1 MRFIHTRDCR
11 IEPETPF
18 AGAPFTSPLV
28 KKDSEETEKVPY
40 MRLRALII
48 VLAILFSASPAAA
61 QSGAGTQVPSLTSG
75 ISPEIVEILGISV
88 EGASDEYANSF
99 IQQTSRLQVGQRLTV
114 PGDPALGDAIRA
126 IYRLRTYEDVQIVQE
141 RKVGQGV
148 YLVIRVREVPKL
160 RAYEFEG
167 IKKGHAKDLRKE
179 VPLVARGP
187 VHENSIARSVQ
198 IIEEFFAEKGRPLAS
213 VEIQREEHED
223 NTESLTFEVD
233 RGPKVKVKEVI
244 VNGSDGLSENAVVSA
259 METKPK
265 GGWRFWRS
273 GKLKQD
279 EYAQDMGRIV
289 ERYNERGYYDAEVLR
304 DSVYIENE
312 EGDNPYMVIELDVR
326 EGPLYHIRDIS
337 WEGNTLYS
345 DAQLSERLGM
355 ISGDTYNSKKLS
367 ENLYGVGK
375 NNDVSSLY
383 FNNGHMRF
391 NVQPIITVEED
402 SLDLL
407 FDVFEGEVYEYGTIG
422 IAGNSKTKDHVIRR
436 ELTTIPGST
445 FSRTQIQ
452 ESIRRLMQLNY
463 FTQESLAGGPGVDI
477 REESKTVDLSYN
489 LEETGTDQLE
499 LSGTWG
505 RFGLILM
512 LRFNFNN
519 FSAQNVLKGDE
530 WKPLPAGDGQ
540 RFSVGIQTNGRRYQQ
555 YSLSFTEPWFRGK
568 PRQLGFSTSFSR
580 ISGYTYYISDDDA
593 GQLLT
598 FSQRVFYTQR
608 LKWPDPWFS
617 TSTQIGFQYYD
628 NRDWIST
635 LPTGVSQEVTF
646 TQSLSRNNTDNP
658 LFPSSGSRF
667 NLSLEIAPPI
677 GNLIQYHKWRMSNS
691 WNTPVAPKIA
701 LGFTA
706 DYGYIGSLTGE
717 EVQFERFIVG
727 GSPFETQGFYSYF
740 GKDIV
745 YMRGYPLGALGPR
758 SDDNDPF
765 GGRILNKYSAEL
777 RWSAIRSEQLQAV
790 PYLFLDAA
798 NAWDGFDSYNP
809 TDLYRSAGL
818 GMRFFLPILGMVE
831 MAYGYN
837 YDEFEPINSKHDGSK
852 KWTFQFSLGQGFGQ

>member
-1 MRFIHTRDCR
+1 
-11 IEPETPF
+11 
-18 AGAPFTSPLV
+18 
-28 KKDSEETEKVPY
+28 
-40 MRLRALII
+40 MRLRALFLI
-48 VLAILFSASPAAA
+48 LAALFSMQPVMAQTGRTGDATAS
-61 QSGAGTQVPSLTSG
+61 SRGA
-75 ISPEIVEILGISV
+75 SPEIVEILGISV

-99 IQQTSRLQVGQRLTV
+99 IQQTSRLQIGQRLTV

-141 RKVGQGV
+141 RRVGQGV

-160 RAYEFEG
+160 REYEFLG
-167 IKKGHAKDLRKE
+167 VKKGHAKDLRKE

-198 IIEEFFAEKGRPLAS
+198 IIQEFYAEKGRPLARVDIERTS
-213 VEIQREEHED
+213 HED
-223 NTESLTFEVD
+223 NTESLAFRID
-233 RGPKVKVKEVI
+233 KGPKVKVKDLI
-244 VNGSDGLSENAVVSA
+244 VNGSDGLSEGDIAKA
-259 METKPK
+259 MEVKPK
-265 GGWRFWRS
+265 GGWKFWRS
-273 GKLKQD
+273 GKMNRD
-279 EYAQDMGRIV
+279 EYEKDMGRIV
-289 ERYNERGYYDAEVLR
+289 DRYNEKGYYDAEVLR
-304 DSVYIENE
+304 DSVYIVGAETN
-312 EGDNPYMVIELDVR
+312 NPHMVIEVDVR
-326 EGPLYHIRDIS
+326 EGPKYHVRS
-337 WEGNTLYS
+337 VNWEGNTLYA
-345 DAQLSERLGM
+345 DFILNERLG
-355 ISGDTYNSKKLS
+355 ILPGDVYNSKKLT
-367 ENLYGVGK
+367 ENLYGACK
-375 NNDVSSLY
+375 NTDVSSLY
-383 FNNGHMRF
+383 FNSGHMRF
-391 NVQPIITVEED
+391 NVQPIIAVDGD
-402 SLDLL
+402 SLDLT
-407 FDVFEGEVYEYGTIG
+407 FYVFEGEVYEYGTIS
-422 IAGNSKTKDHVIRR
+422 IAGNTKTKDHVVRR
-436 ELTTIPGST
+436 ELTTIPGNT

-463 FTQESLAGGPGVDI
+463 FTQESLAAGPGVDV
-477 REESKTVDLSYN
+477 REESKTVDLSYT

-555 YSLSFTEPWFRGK
+555 YSLSFTEPWFKGR
-568 PRQLGFSTSFSR
+568 PRQLGASTSFSR

-593 GQLLT
+593 GELMT
-598 FSQRVFYTQR
+598 FSQRVFYAQR
-608 LKWPDPWFS
+608 LKWPDPYFQ
-617 TSTQIGFQYYD
+617 TQTQLGFQFY
-628 NRDWIST
+628 NNKEWIST
-635 LPTGVSQEVTF
+635 LPTGISQEVTI
-646 TQSLSRNNTDNP
+646 TQSLSRNSTDHP
-658 LFPSSGSRF
+658 LFPSAGSRF
-667 NLSLEIAPPI
+667 NLSLEIAPPV
-677 GNLIQYHKWRMSNS
+677 GKLIQYHKWRLSS
-691 WNTPVAPKIA
+691 AWNTPIAPKVS

-717 EVQFERFIVG
+717 EVAFERFIVG

-758 SDDNDPF
+758 SESNDPF
-765 GGRILNKYSAEL
+765 GGRILNKYTAEL
-777 RWSAIRSEQLQAV
+777 RWRAISSEQLQAA

-798 NAWDGFDSYNP
+798 NAWDGFDSYNA
-809 TDLYRSAGL
+809 TDLYRSAGF

>member
-223 NTESLTFEVD
+223 NTGSLTFEVD

-530 WKPLPAGDGQ
+530 WKTSAG
-540 RFSVGIQTNGRRYQQ
+540 GRR
-555 YSLSFTEPWFRGK
+555 S
-568 PRQLGFSTSFSR
+568 
-580 ISGYTYYISDDDA
+580 A
-593 GQLLT
+593 
-598 FSQRVFYTQR
+598 V
-608 LKWPDPWFS
+608 
-617 TSTQIGFQYYD
+617 
-628 NRDWIST
+628 
-635 LPTGVSQEVTF
+635 
-646 TQSLSRNNTDNP
+646 LSRYPD
-658 LFPSSGSRF
+658 
-667 NLSLEIAPPI
+667 
-677 GNLIQYHKWRMSNS
+677 QW
-691 WNTPVAPKIA
+691 PKVSA
-701 LGFTA
+701 VFA
-706 DYGYIGSLTGE
+706 
-717 EVQFERFIVG
+717 F
-727 GSPFETQGFYSYF
+727 
-740 GKDIV
+740 V
-745 YMRGYPLGALGPR
+745 Y
-758 SDDNDPF
+758 
-765 GGRILNKYSAEL
+765 
-777 RWSAIRSEQLQAV
+777 
-790 PYLFLDAA
+790 
-798 NAWDGFDSYNP
+798 
-809 TDLYRSAGL
+809 
-818 GMRFFLPILGMVE
+818 
-831 MAYGYN
+831 
-837 YDEFEPINSKHDGSK
+837 
-852 KWTFQFSLGQGFGQ
+852 

>member
-1 MRFIHTRDCR
+1 
-11 IEPETPF
+11 
-18 AGAPFTSPLV
+18 
-28 KKDSEETEKVPY
+28 
-40 MRLRALII
+40 MRLSVLIFFLTLL
-48 VLAILFSASPAAA
+48 VGAVPLAA
-61 QSGAGTQVPSLTSG
+61 QPGRAATSQGAVWG
-75 ISPEIVEILGISV
+75 ISPDIVEILGISV
-88 EGASDEYANSF
+88 EGASDDYANSF
-99 IQQTSRLQVGQRLTV
+99 IQQTSRLQVGQRLTL

-141 RKVGQGV
+141 RKVGRGV

-160 RAYEFEG
+160 KEYDFLG
-167 IKKGHAKDLRKE
+167 VKKGHAKDLRKE

-187 VHENSIARSVQ
+187 VHENSIARSIQ
-198 IIEEFFAEKGRPLAS
+198 IIEQFYAEKGRPLAN
-213 VEIQREEHED
+213 VNVTQTRHED
-223 NTESLTFEVD
+223 NTVTLAFNID
-233 RGPKVKVKEVI
+233 RGPKVKVKEI
-244 VNGSDGLSENAVVSA
+244 IINGNEGLSEGAVVGA

-273 GKLKQD
+273 GKLD
-279 EYAQDMGRIV
+279 RNEYEKDIGRV
-289 ERYNERGYYDAEVLR
+289 VDRYNERGYYDAEVLS
-304 DSVYIENE
+304 DSVYIAGAD
-312 EGDNPYMVIELDVR
+312 GDNPYMVVELDVR
-326 EGPLYHIRDIS
+326 EGPLYHIREID

-345 DAQLSERLGM
+345 DAQLSERLGLQP
-355 ISGDTYNSKKLS
+355 GDAYNAKKLT

-383 FNNGHMRF
+383 FNSGHMRF
-391 NVQPIITVEED
+391 NVQQVVSVDGD
-402 SLDLL
+402 SLDLM
-407 FDVFEGEVYEYGTIG
+407 FDIFEGEVYEYGTVS
-422 IAGNSKTKDHVIRR
+422 IAGNTKTKDHVIRR
-436 ELTTIPGST
+436 ELTTIPGGT

-463 FTQESLAGGPGVDI
+463 FTQESLAAGPGVDI
-477 REESKTVDLSYN
+477 REESKTVDLAYN
-489 LEETGTDQLE
+489 LAETGTDQLE

-519 FSAQNVLKGDE
+519 FSAQNALKGEE

-555 YSLSFTEPWFRGK
+555 YSLSFTEPWFKGR

-580 ISGYTYYISDDDA
+580 IAGYTYYIEDNNA

-598 FSQRVFYTQR
+598 FSQRVFYSQR
-608 LKWPDPWFS
+608 LKFPDPWF
-617 TSTQIGFQYYD
+617 TTQTQLGFQYYD

-635 LPTGVSQEVTF
+635 LPTGVSQEVTI

-658 LFPSSGSRF
+658 IFPTSGSRF
-667 NLSLEIAPPI
+667 NLSLEIAPPV
-677 GNLIQYHKWRMSNS
+677 GNLIQYHKWRLTNA
-691 WNTPVAPKIA
+691 WNTPLARKIA
-701 LGFTA
+701 LGFSA

-745 YMRGYPLGALGPR
+745 YLRGYPLGALGPR
-758 SDDNDPF
+758 SSDNDPF
-765 GGRILNKYSAEL
+765 GGRILNKYSAEV

-790 PYLFLDAA
+790 PYLFVDAA
-798 NAWDGFDSYNP
+798 NAWDSFDAYNP
-809 TDLYRSAGL
+809 TDLFRSAGV

-837 YDEFEPINSKHDGSK
+837 YDEFEPINSRHDGSK

>member
-18 AGAPFTSPLV
+18 AGAPFTGPLV

-463 FTQESLAGGPGVDI
+463 FTQESLAGGPSVDI

-646 TQSLSRNNTDNP
+646 TQSLSRNNTDHP

>member
-1 MRFIHTRDCR
+1 
-11 IEPETPF
+11 
-18 AGAPFTSPLV
+18 
-28 KKDSEETEKVPY
+28 
-40 MRLRALII
+40 MRLRALFF
-48 VLAILFSASPAAA
+48 VLTLLAGALPSAAQVGNTVSSAAA
-61 QSGAGTQVPSLTSG
+61 AGG

-88 EGASDEYANSF
+88 EGASDDYANSF
-99 IQQTSRLQVGQRLTV
+99 IQQTSRLQVGQRLTL
-114 PGDPALGDAIRA
+114 PGDPALGDAIRS
-126 IYRLRTYEDVQIVQE
+126 IYRLRTYEDIQIVQE
-141 RKVGQGV
+141 RRVGQGV

-160 RAYEFEG
+160 RDYEFLG
-167 IKKGHAKDLRKE
+167 VKKGHAKDLRKE

-187 VHENSIARSVQ
+187 VHDNSIARSMQ
-198 IIEEFFAEKGRPLAS
+198 IIEQFFAEKGRPLAT
-213 VEIQREEHED
+213 VDVLQTRHDD
-223 NTESLTFEVD
+223 NTVTVSFDID
-233 RGPKVKVKEVI
+233 RGPKVKVKEI
-244 VNGSDGLSENAVVSA
+244 TVNGNEGLSDAAVVNA

-273 GKLKQD
+273 GKLD
-279 EYAQDMGRIV
+279 RNEYDKDIGRIV
-289 ERYNERGYYDAEVLR
+289 DRYNEKGYYDAEVLR
-304 DSVYIENE
+304 DTVYIAGAESSE
-312 EGDNPYMVIELDVR
+312 PYMVVELDVR
-326 EGPLYHIRDIS
+326 EGPLYHIRDIE

-345 DAQLSERLGM
+345 DEQLSERLDLQP
-355 ISGDTYNSKKLS
+355 GDVYNAKKLT

-391 NVQPIITVEED
+391 SVQQLTSVEED
-402 SLDLL
+402 SLDLV
-407 FDVFEGEVYEYGTIG
+407 FDIFEGEVYEYGTVS
-422 IAGNSKTKDHVIRR
+422 IAGNTKTKDHVIRR
-436 ELTTIPGST
+436 ELTTIPGGT

-463 FTQESLAGGPGVDI
+463 FTQESLAGGPSVDV
-477 REESKTVDLSYN
+477 REESKTVDLAYN
-489 LEETGTDQLE
+489 LAETGTDQLE

-555 YSLSFTEPWFRGK
+555 YSLSFTEPWFKGR

-580 ISGYTYYISDDDA
+580 IAGYTYYIEDNNA

-598 FSQRVFYTQR
+598 FSQRVFYSQR
-608 LKWPDPWFS
+608 LKFPDPWF
-617 TSTQIGFQYYD
+617 TTQTQLGFQFYD

-635 LPTGVSQEVTF
+635 LPTGVSQEVTI

-658 LFPSSGSRF
+658 IFPTSGSRF
-667 NLSLEIAPPI
+667 TLSLEIAPPL
-677 GNLIQYHKWRMSNS
+677 GNLIQYHKWRLSNA
-691 WNTPVAPKIA
+691 WNTPLARKIA

-745 YMRGYPLGALGPR
+745 YLRGYPLGALGPR
-758 SDDNDPF
+758 SSDNDPF

-790 PYLFLDAA
+790 PYLFIDAA
-798 NAWDGFDSYNP
+798 NAWDGFNAYNP
-809 TDLYRSAGL
+809 TDLFRSAGL

-837 YDEFEPINSKHDGSK
+837 YDEFEPINSRHDGSK

>member
-1 MRFIHTRDCR
+1 
-11 IEPETPF
+11 
-18 AGAPFTSPLV
+18 
-28 KKDSEETEKVPY
+28 
-40 MRLRALII
+40 MRLSALLI
-48 VLAILFSASPAAA
+48 VFALVFGTLPAMA
-61 QSGAGTQVPSLTSG
+61 QNGAGLPTTASASG

-99 IQQTSRLQVGQRLTV
+99 IQQTSRLQIGQRLTV

-160 RAYEFEG
+160 RDYEFSG

-179 VPLVARGP
+179 VPLIARGP
-187 VHENSIARSVQ
+187 VHQNSIARSIQ
-198 IIEEFFAEKGRPLAS
+198 IVEEFYAEKGRPLAS
-213 VEIQREEHED
+213 VDVQRVDHED
-223 NTESLTFEVD
+223 NTASLTFSID
-233 RGPKVKVKEVI
+233 QGPKVKVKDII
-244 VNGSDGLSENAVVSA
+244 VNGNEGLAEGAIVGA

-273 GKLKQD
+273 GKLNQD
-279 EYAQDMGRIV
+279 EYEGDMARIV
-289 ERYNERGYYDAEVLR
+289 DRYNQRGYYDAEVLR
-304 DSVYIENE
+304 DSVYIVNE
-312 EGDNPYMVIELDVR
+312 STGKPHMVVEVDVR
-326 EGPLYHIRDIS
+326 EGPLYHIRDID

-345 DAQLSERLGM
+345 DAQLSERLGLLE
-355 ISGDTYNSKKLS
+355 GDVYNSKKLN
-367 ENLYGVGK
+367 ENLFGVGK
-375 NNDVSSLY
+375 NNDVMSLY
-383 FNNGHMRF
+383 FNNGHMRV
-391 NVQPIITVEED
+391 NIQPVITVEND
-402 SLDLL
+402 SLDIL
-407 FDVFEGEVYEYGTIG
+407 FDVFEGEVYEYGTVS
-422 IAGNSKTKDHVIRR
+422 IAGNTKTKDHVIRR

-445 FSRTQIQ
+445 FSRAQIQ

-463 FTQESLAGGPGVDI
+463 FTPESLGAGPSVDI
-477 REESKTVDLSYN
+477 QEASKTVDLQYN

-519 FSAQNVLKGDE
+519 FSAQNVLKGEE

-555 YSLSFTEPWFRGK
+555 YSVSFTEPWFRGK
-568 PRQLGFSTSFSR
+568 PRQLGFSTSYSR
-580 ISGYTYYISDDDA
+580 ISGYTYSFADDDA
-593 GQLLT
+593 GNLQT

-617 TSTQIGFQYYD
+617 TSTQVGFQYY
-628 NRDWIST
+628 NNADWIST
-635 LPTGVSQEVTF
+635 LPSGVSQEVTL

-667 NLSLEIAPPI
+667 NLSLEIAPPL

-691 WNTPVAPKIA
+691 WNTPIAPKVSIG
-701 LGFTA
+701 LSA

-758 SDDNDPF
+758 SENNDPF

-777 RWSAIRSEQLQAV
+777 RWRAITSEQLQAA

-809 TDLYRSAGL
+809 TDLFRSAGL

-837 YDEFEPINSKHDGSK
+837 YDEFEPINTKHDGSK